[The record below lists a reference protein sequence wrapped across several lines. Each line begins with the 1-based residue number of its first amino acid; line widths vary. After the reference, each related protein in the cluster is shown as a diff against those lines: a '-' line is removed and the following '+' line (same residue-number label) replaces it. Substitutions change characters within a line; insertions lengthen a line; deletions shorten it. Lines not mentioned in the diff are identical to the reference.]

1 MLTGDGQLRAAQ
13 DALRKLDAE
22 RKSIEVEAAAIVD
35 ELMAPGE
42 GGAEPI
48 GIDTPLVDREG
59 YPRAD
64 IDVYRARMQR
74 KSTLACHLLHRV
86 RKIIDGEA
94 DKVP

>member
-48 GIDTPLVDREG
+48 GIETPLVDREG

-74 KSTLACHLLHRV
+74 KRQSHMNLNSV
-86 RKIIDGEA
+86 RLFPRMM
-94 DKVP
+94 VF